1 MLMQQGFGADIQW
14 LALQYSK
21 MFRQSANVL
30 ETLRPGADTVLYMS
44 QIKFSELNSNLYQA
58 HPISY

>member
-21 MFRQSANVL
+21 MFRQSANIL
-30 ETLRPGADTVLYMS
+30 ETIRPGCRHRTLHEPI
-44 QIKFSELNSNLYQA
+44 QIQ
-58 HPISY
+58 